1 MMIYAAKGYQ
11 KMGTMKFAKLT
22 QQAKRSQHIH
32 KIKPDNDAQKLHN
45 RISKASQNPT
55 PEAMGVWL
63 RYKWGK
69 RNVNLAKK
77 FSRSLT
83 AGRENCRQL
92 REKPRTR
99 SGKGGGN
106 LMMVNGHASSDAG
119 RMLMVV
125 VLHQT
130 FTDPPSLPLFF
141 SL

>member
-1 MMIYAAKGYQ
+1 
-11 KMGTMKFAKLT
+11 
-22 QQAKRSQHIH
+22 
-32 KIKPDNDAQKLHN
+32 
-45 RISKASQNPT
+45 
-55 PEAMGVWL
+55 MGVWL
-63 RYKWGK
+63 RYKRGK